1 MKDRI
6 LYILIITLI
15 ILLLGSTWYNRNQ
28 QNKLYQKI
36 REGNEM
42 IVELDE
48 LTKESDGHYT
58 KLVDYFNTEKELN
71 KQLKEQN
78 KDLFKLI
85 KKQDEKLV
93 MINNNVLSLEG
104 KISEGFGSIN
114 EKDTNLIDL
123 KLRYPNEEN
132 SFISWDG
139 FVNRNNAFYSG
150 NWSFGE
156 LPLQIILTETDRGM
170 WRSRLVGPDW
180 LKVDS
185 MEINSLPIPKIK
197 EPSNLSLM
205 LGGGYINSFD
215 NNGVNGVSIG
225 GGIRFKDHR
234 LIINATTNKEIGF
247 SYYYDI
253 FKFNKK

>member
-93 MINNNVLSLEG
+93 MINNTVLSLEG

-139 FVNRNNAFYSG
+139 FVNRNNA
-150 NWSFGE
+150 
-156 LPLQIILTETDRGM
+156 L
-170 WRSRLVGPDW
+170 
-180 LKVDS
+180 
-185 MEINSLPIPKIK
+185 
-197 EPSNLSLM
+197 
-205 LGGGYINSFD
+205 
-215 NNGVNGVSIG
+215 
-225 GGIRFKDHR
+225 
-234 LIINATTNKEIGF
+234 
-247 SYYYDI
+247 
-253 FKFNKK
+253 